1 MGAGDP
7 QDLVVKIRR
16 SVLDGHF
23 AAGQRLVEA
32 ELCDL
37 YQVSRSTVRQALREL
52 VADGLVEVQRNK
64 GARVRVIST
73 AEAVEITEVRMVLEG
88 LLAAKAAERV
98 TPEQA
103 GRLLK
108 IKEAMRE
115 RVAAHDPLAY
125 SELNAALHGLVQEI
139 AGQVTA
145 RTILVRL
152 QGQLVR
158 HQFRLSLQ
166 PGRSAVSLGQ
176 HERIVDAVVAR
187 DAAGA
192 EAAMREHLRD
202 VITQITQIS
211 QATTP
216 PVEVAAPAGS

>member
-1 MGAGDP
+1 MGADDL
-7 QDLVVKIRR
+7 QDLVAKIRR
-16 SVLDGHF
+16 SVLTGQF
-23 AAGQRLVEA
+23 AAGQRLIES
-32 ELCDL
+32 ELCDF

-64 GARVRVIST
+64 GARVRMIST

-103 GRLLK
+103 ERLLG

-125 SELNAALHGLVQEI
+125 SDLNAALHALIQEI
-139 AGQVTA
+139 AGQSTV
-145 RTILVRL
+145 RNILVRL

-166 PGRSAVSLGQ
+166 PGRSTVSLGQ
-176 HERIVDAVVAR
+176 HEKIVDAIVAG
-187 DAAGA
+187 DPAAA
-192 EAAMREHLRD
+192 EAAMRAHLRD
-202 VITQITQIS
+202 VITQISRFQ
-211 QATTP
+211 TP
-216 PVEVAAPAGS
+216 DVDVAVLAEA

>member
-1 MGAGDP
+1 MGPGDP
-7 QDLVVKIRR
+7 QDLVVVKIRR
-16 SVLDGHF
+16 AVLDGHF
-23 AAGQRLVEA
+23 APGQRLVES

-52 VADGLVEVQRNK
+52 VADGLIEVQRNK
-64 GARVRVIST
+64 GARVRTIST

-103 GRLLK
+103 ERLLG
-108 IKEAMRE
+108 IKDAMRE

-125 SELNAALHGLVQEI
+125 SDLNASLHALIQEI

-152 QGQLVR
+152 QAQLVR

-176 HERIVDAVVAR
+176 HEKIVDAVVAR
-187 DAAGA
+187 DPAGA

-202 VITQITQIS
+202 VITQIS
-211 QATTP
+211 QSTTP
-216 PVEVAAPAGS
+216 PAGAAVLATP

>member
-7 QDLVVKIRR
+7 QDLVVQIRR

-32 ELCDL
+32 ELCGL
-37 YQVSRSTVRQALREL
+37 YHVSRSTVRQALREL
-52 VADGLVEVQRNK
+52 VADGLIEVQRNK

-88 LLAAKAAERV
+88 LLAAKAAQRV
-98 TPEQA
+98 TSEQA
-103 GRLLK
+103 GRLIG

-125 SELNAALHGLVQEI
+125 SDLNAALHELIQEI

-145 RTILVRL
+145 RTILIRL

-166 PGRSAVSLGQ
+166 PGRSSVSLGQ
-176 HERIVDAVVAR
+176 HEKIVDAIVAG
-187 DAAGA
+187 DPAGA
-192 EAAMREHLRD
+192 EAAMRAHLSD
-202 VITQITQIS
+202 VIAQIS
-211 QATTP
+211 RT
-216 PVEVAAPAGS
+216 AAPHLESAVVTKA

>member
-1 MGAGDP
+1 MGADDL
-7 QDLVVKIRR
+7 QDLVAKIRR
-16 SVLDGHF
+16 SVLTGQF
-23 AAGQRLVEA
+23 AAGQRLIES
-32 ELCDL
+32 ELCDF

-64 GARVRVIST
+64 GARVRTIST

-103 GRLLK
+103 ERLLG

-125 SELNAALHGLVQEI
+125 SDLNAALHALIQEI
-139 AGQVTA
+139 AGQSTV
-145 RTILVRL
+145 RNILVRL

-166 PGRSAVSLGQ
+166 PGRSAVSLDQ
-176 HERIVDAVVAR
+176 HERIVDAIVAG
-187 DAAGA
+187 DPAGA
-192 EAAMREHLRD
+192 EAAMRAHLRD
-202 VITQITQIS
+202 VITQISRFQS
-211 QATTP
+211 P
-216 PVEVAAPAGS
+216 DVDVAVLAEA

>member
-7 QDLVVKIRR
+7 QDLVVQIRR
-16 SVLDGHF
+16 SVLEGHF
-23 AAGQRLVEA
+23 AAGQRLVES
-32 ELCDL
+32 ELSDL
-37 YQVSRSTVRQALREL
+37 YQVSRATVRQALREL

-64 GARVRVIST
+64 GARIRVIST

-98 TPEQA
+98 TSEQA
-103 GRLLK
+103 EGLLG
-108 IKEAMRE
+108 IRDAMRE
-115 RVAAHDPLAY
+115 KVAAHDPLAY
-125 SELNAALHGLVQEI
+125 SDLNASLHALIQEI

-145 RTILVRL
+145 RTVLIRL

-166 PGRSAVSLGQ
+166 PGRSTVSLAQ
-176 HERIVDAVVAR
+176 HEKIVDAIVAR
-187 DAAGA
+187 DPAGA

-202 VITQITQIS
+202 VIIQIS
-211 QATTP
+211 SSATSHA
-216 PVEVAAPAGS
+216 EPAVLTRS

>member
-1 MGAGDP
+1 MGADDL
-7 QDLVVKIRR
+7 QDLVAKIRR
-16 SVLDGHF
+16 SVLTGQF
-23 AAGQRLVEA
+23 TAGQRLIES
-32 ELCDL
+32 ELCDF

-64 GARVRVIST
+64 GARVRTIST

-103 GRLLK
+103 ERLLG

-125 SELNAALHGLVQEI
+125 SDLNAALHALIQEI
-139 AGQVTA
+139 AGQSTV
-145 RTILVRL
+145 RNILVRL

-166 PGRSAVSLGQ
+166 PGRSAVSLDQ
-176 HERIVDAVVAR
+176 HERIVDAIVAG
-187 DAAGA
+187 DPAGA
-192 EAAMREHLRD
+192 EAAMRAHLRD
-202 VITQITQIS
+202 VITQISRFQS
-211 QATTP
+211 P
-216 PVEVAAPAGS
+216 DVDVAVLAEA

>member
-1 MGAGDP
+1 MKAVDP
-7 QDLVVKIRR
+7 QELVVKIRR

-98 TPEQA
+98 TPGQA
-103 GRLLK
+103 DRLLQ
-108 IKEAMRE
+108 IRRAMRE
-115 RVAAHDPLAY
+115 RVEGHDPLAY
-125 SELNAALHGLVQEI
+125 SELNASLHALIQEI
-139 AGQVTA
+139 AGQETA
-145 RTILVRL
+145 RTILLRL

-158 HQFRLSLQ
+158 HQFRLALQ
-166 PGRSAVSLGQ
+166 PGRSTVSLGQ
-176 HERIVDAVVAR
+176 HEKIVDAIVAR
-187 DAAGA
+187 DPAAA

-202 VITQITQIS
+202 VITQIS
-211 QATTP
+211 KSTTP
-216 PVEVAAPAGS
+216 HVEAAVLAKS